1 MNKVFIVGRLT
12 KEPELRTTPNG
23 VNVATMSVAV
33 TRRMNREQA
42 DFFNVIAWRG
52 LADNCAKYLVKG
64 QQIAVVGELRT
75 RSYDAKDGT
84 KRYVTEI
91 QADDIEFLAKPGAAG
106 SGASGSYGGGNR
118 AGYGSA
124 PAAAPKDDDLFASEM
139 SDVLVDD
146 EELPF

>member
-1 MNKVFIVGRLT
+1 MNKVFIIGRLT

-64 QQIAVVGELRT
+64 QQVAVAGELRT
-75 RSYDAKDGT
+75 RSYEANDGS

-91 QADDIEFLAKPGAAG
+91 QADDIEFLAKPGAASTG
-106 SGASGSYGGGNR
+106 TDSFGGMQEVD
-118 AGYGSA
+118 YE
-124 PAAAPKDDDLFASEM
+124 SE
-139 SDVLVDD
+139 D
-146 EELPF
+146 ELPF

>member
-1 MNKVFIVGRLT
+1 MNKVFIIGRLT

-64 QQIAVVGELRT
+64 QQVAVAGELRT
-75 RSYDAKDGT
+75 RSYEANDGS

-91 QADDIEFLAKPGAAG
+91 QADDIEFLAKPGAA
-106 SGASGSYGGGNR
+106 STSTDSFGGMQEVD
-118 AGYGSA
+118 YE
-124 PAAAPKDDDLFASEM
+124 SE
-139 SDVLVDD
+139 D
-146 EELPF
+146 ELPF

>member
-1 MNKVFIVGRLT
+1 MNKVFIIGRLT

-33 TRRMNREQA
+33 TRRMNREQT

-64 QQIAVVGELRT
+64 QQVAVAGELRT
-75 RSYDAKDGT
+75 RSYEANDGS

-91 QADDIEFLAKPGAAG
+91 QAEDIEFLAKPGAA
-106 SGASGSYGGGNR
+106 SASADTFGGMQEVD
-118 AGYGSA
+118 YE
-124 PAAAPKDDDLFASEM
+124 SE
-139 SDVLVDD
+139 D
-146 EELPF
+146 ELPF

>member
-1 MNKVFIVGRLT
+1 VNKVFIIGRLT

-64 QQIAVVGELRT
+64 QQVAVAGELRT
-75 RSYDAKDGT
+75 RSYEANDGS

-91 QADDIEFLAKPGAAG
+91 QADDIEFLAKPGAASTG
-106 SGASGSYGGGNR
+106 TDSFGGMQEVD
-118 AGYGSA
+118 YE
-124 PAAAPKDDDLFASEM
+124 SE
-139 SDVLVDD
+139 D
-146 EELPF
+146 ELPF

>member
-64 QQIAVVGELRT
+64 QQVAVAGELRT

-91 QADDIEFLAKPGAAG
+91 QADDIEFLAKPGAA
-106 SGASGSYGGGNR
+106 SASADSFGGMQEVD
-118 AGYGSA
+118 YE
-124 PAAAPKDDDLFASEM
+124 SE
-139 SDVLVDD
+139 

>member
-64 QQIAVVGELRT
+64 QQVAVAGELRT
-75 RSYDAKDGT
+75 RSYEANDGS

-91 QADDIEFLAKPGAAG
+91 QADDIEFLAKPGAA
-106 SGASGSYGGGNR
+106 SASADSFGGMQEVD
-118 AGYGSA
+118 YE
-124 PAAAPKDDDLFASEM
+124 SE
-139 SDVLVDD
+139 

>member
-1 MNKVFIVGRLT
+1 MNKVFIVARLT

-64 QQIAVVGELRT
+64 QQIAVAGELRT
-75 RSYDAKDGT
+75 RSYEANDGS
-84 KRYVTEI
+84 KRYLMEI
-91 QADDIEFLAKPGAAG
+91 QADDIEFLAKPGAA
-106 SGASGSYGGGNR
+106 SASTDSFGGMR
-118 AGYGSA
+118 EVGY
-124 PAAAPKDDDLFASEM
+124 E
-139 SDVLVDD
+139 D
-146 EELPF
+146 EDKLPF

>member
-1 MNKVFIVGRLT
+1 MNKVFIIGRLT

-33 TRRMNREQA
+33 TRRMNREEA

-64 QQIAVVGELRT
+64 QQVAVAGELRT
-75 RSYDAKDGT
+75 RSYEANDGS

-91 QADDIEFLAKPGAAG
+91 QADDIEFLAKPGAASTG
-106 SGASGSYGGGNR
+106 TDSFGGMQEVD
-118 AGYGSA
+118 YE
-124 PAAAPKDDDLFASEM
+124 SE
-139 SDVLVDD
+139 D
-146 EELPF
+146 ELPF

>member
-33 TRRMNREQA
+33 TRRTNREQA

-64 QQIAVVGELRT
+64 QQVAVAGELRT
-75 RSYDAKDGT
+75 RSYEANDGS

-91 QADDIEFLAKPGAAG
+91 QADDIEFLAKPGAV
-106 SGASGSYGGGNR
+106 SASADTFGGIREVN
-118 AGYGSA
+118 YE
-124 PAAAPKDDDLFASEM
+124 SE
-139 SDVLVDD
+139 D
-146 EELPF
+146 ELPF

>member
-1 MNKVFIVGRLT
+1 MNKVFIIGRLT

-52 LADNCAKYLVKG
+52 LADNCAKYLVN
-64 QQIAVVGELRT
+64 
-75 RSYDAKDGT
+75 DGS

-91 QADDIEFLAKPGAAG
+91 QADDIEFLAKPGAA
-106 SGASGSYGGGNR
+106 STSTDSFGGMQEVD
-118 AGYGSA
+118 YE
-124 PAAAPKDDDLFASEM
+124 SE
-139 SDVLVDD
+139 D
-146 EELPF
+146 ELPF

>member
-12 KEPELRTTPNG
+12 KEPELRTTQNG

-64 QQIAVVGELRT
+64 QQVAVAGELRT
-75 RSYDAKDGT
+75 RSYEANDGS

-91 QADDIEFLAKPGAAG
+91 QADDIEFLAKPGAA
-106 SGASGSYGGGNR
+106 SASADSFGGMQEVD
-118 AGYGSA
+118 YGS
-124 PAAAPKDDDLFASEM
+124 E
-139 SDVLVDD
+139 

>member
-1 MNKVFIVGRLT
+1 MNKVFIIGRLT

-33 TRRMNREQA
+33 TCRMNREQA

-64 QQIAVVGELRT
+64 QQVAVAGELHT
-75 RSYDAKDGT
+75 RSYEANDGS

-91 QADDIEFLAKPGAAG
+91 QADDIEFLAKPGAA
-106 SGASGSYGGGNR
+106 SASTDSFGGMR
-118 AGYGSA
+118 EVGY
-124 PAAAPKDDDLFASEM
+124 E
-139 SDVLVDD
+139 D
-146 EELPF
+146 EDKLPF